1 VLTFVQFLLEYPV
14 SDLRFFKGL
23 PDVATPAD
31 VEKVAAQYHFS
42 GIIHWKIIQNRAF
55 NRSRELDD
63 DIVAMVPG
71 DIEENWYHELGHVI
85 YDHSDKSKIIPVLD
99 DIKDHYDVAPSD
111 LPKSL
116 LGLKCIEI
124 GGYKYS
130 YSHSGKDFEYDE
142 LFAISFAFYE
152 GDKEKF
158 DDPPID
164 KNFSELLKNLQD
176 GPLFK
181 DDPYTDHDSDGP
193 VA

>member
-1 VLTFVQFLLEYPV
+1 MKSFVQFLEDY
-14 SDLRFFKGL
+14 DLRYFKAL
-23 PDVATPAD
+23 PDVAPDSD
-31 VEKVAAQYHFS
+31 VQACVKKYHFADKLHWKEIHNKAFNYS
-42 GIIHWKIIQNRAF
+42 REMDDGIIG
-55 NRSRELDD
+55 
-63 DIVAMVPG
+63 MVPG
-71 DIEENWYHELGHVI
+71 DIEENWFHELGHEVF
-85 YDHSDKSKIIPVLD
+85 DHSDKSKIKPVLD
-99 DIKDHYDVAPSD
+99 EIKDQYGVARRD